1 MLELYKES
9 QKDFYHEI
17 CNSVL
22 KNDKVSHAYFIETS
36 SFEFGKELVL
46 SFAKFLL
53 CRSHFTNRES
63 CGNCMICDLV
73 DKHVENYIQVIEPDG
88 LWIKKEQLEEVKAK
102 FSKKA
107 VDNFP
112 QIYIIMQADKL
123 NQSSANSILKFIEE
137 PEDGIIAI
145 LVAENKYQVLPT
157 ILSRCQIYTL
167 VGDKNKKLEDDLEEF
182 YNLLLTIEE
191 KKERTI
197 CYIKELWHDKY
208 KTKEEVINVFEKLE
222 SIFLDLLNYKVKNVT
237 LYDTYM
243 KQITNLANK
252 NSVDDI
258 IRKVKLIEFMK
269 ESIFYNA
276 NLSLL
281 VDRFIIDYVGGN
293 KNG

>member
-1 MLELYKES
+1 MLDLYKDS
-9 QKDFYHEI
+9 QKEFYNEI
-17 CNSVL
+17 CNAIL
-22 KNDKVSHAYFIETS
+22 KNNKVSHAYFIETS

-53 CRSHFTNRES
+53 CRNHFTNRAS
-63 CGNCMICDLV
+63 CGNCLVCDLV

-88 LWIKKEQLEEVKAK
+88 LWIKKEQLEEVKAR
-102 FSKKA
+102 FSKKP

-137 PEDGIIAI
+137 PEEGIIAI

-167 VGDKNKKLEDDLEEF
+167 VGDKNVKLEEDLEEF
-182 YNLLLTIEE
+182 YSLLLTIED
-191 KKERTI
+191 KRERTI
-197 CYIKELWHDKY
+197 CYTKELWHDKY
-208 KTKEEVINVFEKLE
+208 KTKEEVLNVFEKLE

-237 LYDTYM
+237 LYDTYIN
-243 KQITNLANK
+243 QIEKIALQND
-252 NSVDDI
+252 VDDI
-258 IRKVKLIEFMK
+258 IRKIKLIEFMK
-269 ESIFYNA
+269 ESVFYNA

-281 VDRFIIDYVGGN
+281 IDRFIIDYVGGD